1 MRRLFIAD
9 IHLRPDAPARTDAL
23 CAFLARQRGA
33 VDGLYVLGDLFDLW
47 VGDDADLDDW
57 GPVTGALADLAGAG
71 TAVYLMEGNH
81 DFLIGADFHA
91 RAGSRPLPDPGVLD
105 LDGRRAVLSHG
116 DALCTDDLDYQA
128 FRAHIR
134 APHTLA
140 QLRALPVA
148 ERRRVGAQLRAQS
161 AIETRHKRAAMMD
174 VNAAAARALLAAHDA
189 SCLIHGHTHRPGVTP
204 LDDAG
209 RARITLGAW
218 QAGVSAL
225 WWHGGE
231 PRAVGIPGIAAP
243 APD

>member
-9 IHLRPDAPARTDAL
+9 VHLRPDAPARTAAL

-33 VDGLYVLGDLFDLW
+33 VDALYVLGDLFDLW

-57 GPVTGALADLAGAG
+57 PTVTRALSELAA
-71 TAVYLMEGNH
+71 TCMAVHLMEGNH

-91 RAGSRPLPDPGVLD
+91 RAGTRPLADPTVLD
-105 LDGRRAVLSHG
+105 LDGRRTVLSHG

-134 APHTLA
+134 APQTLA

-148 ERRRVGAQLRAQS
+148 ERRRVGAQLRARS
-161 AIETRHKRAAMMD
+161 AIETGHKTAAMMD
-174 VNAAAARALLAAHDA
+174 VNAPAARALLDRHDA
-189 SCLIHGHTHRPGVTP
+189 DCLIHGHTHRPGVTP

-209 RARITLGAW
+209 RERITLGAW
-218 QAGVSAL
+218 HAGVSAL
-225 WWHGGE
+225 WWHGGTL
-231 PRAVGIPGIAAP
+231 RAEGIPGINP
-243 APD
+243 SGSG